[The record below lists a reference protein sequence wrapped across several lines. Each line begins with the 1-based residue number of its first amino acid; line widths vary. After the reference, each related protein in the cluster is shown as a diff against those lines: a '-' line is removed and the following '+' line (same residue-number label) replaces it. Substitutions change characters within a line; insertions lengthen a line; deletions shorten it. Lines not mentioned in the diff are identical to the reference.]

1 MYSQLNTHFKE
12 RVTGLQRAIAQ
23 LDAKKRES
31 ERHAQRLEKDKSLL
45 KKSFSTV
52 SLANPSL
59 FYKSNEHTYA
69 T

>member
-1 MYSQLNTHFKE
+1 MSFFCVQRVKMLIKE

-45 KKSFSTV
+45 KKTFSTV
-52 SLANPSL
+52 S
-59 FYKSNEHTYA
+59 
-69 T
+69 

>member
-52 SLANPSL
+52 SLANFNL
-59 FYKSNEHTYA
+59 FGSNRHFNES
-69 T
+69 